1 MGNFPMRNG
10 CDESRDC
17 YFFTQVEATNFF
29 YFITCK
35 IYQNKEKLLHNY
47 QSLTSGCKNLETF
60 IFSKIG
66 QNCKKKKTSLK
77 NWHAFAICIIG
88 ESITMYFQKLDA
100 NCAPII
106 RAAIKNKKIF
116 FTERIVML
124 LYNRC
129 LFTRAQ

>member
-1 MGNFPMRNG
+1 MNLKSKTSTCGKFSHEKWVRWVSG
-10 CDESRDC
+10 LL
-17 YFFTQVEATNFF
+17 FFTQVEATNFF

-47 QSLTSGCKNLETF
+47 QNLTSGCKNLETF

-106 RAAIKNKKIF
+106 RAAIKH
-116 FTERIVML
+116 
-124 LYNRC
+124 
-129 LFTRAQ
+129 